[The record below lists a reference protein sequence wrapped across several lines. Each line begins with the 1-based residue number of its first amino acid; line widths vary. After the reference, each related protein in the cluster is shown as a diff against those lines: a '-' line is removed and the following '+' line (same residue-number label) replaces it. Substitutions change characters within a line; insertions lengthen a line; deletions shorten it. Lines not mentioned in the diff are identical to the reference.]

1 MQDNVSNTPDT
12 PNPDPSA
19 SSQAGIWRFGLR
31 LKMAIVT
38 GVAMLSMSV
47 ILGYSQYSTARDILN
62 QEVVKRARALTASL
76 AKNADY
82 VFFTGDQKQLKE
94 FLRSML
100 GQEDVAY
107 VYLIDS
113 KQKKTLLSGA
123 NAVEGLRDSKKE
135 SKDSDFVGSVD
146 LKGLFD
152 SVRVDPDNIKEV
164 TAREVERQDVG
175 RVLDIAAP
183 VFFRVAQDDNLLFG
197 TDDVADDRPTKG
209 ELQKI
214 GVVQV
219 GYYLRNTERM
229 IAQNTFRG
237 LVLVLLVFAAALFI
251 VTFFVRYALSPIE
264 RMAQATQRIARGDLR
279 QDVAIQNH
287 DEVGQLGL
295 AFNDMLRS
303 VRDMLTQMREA
314 AENIDSSTNEILTAA
329 TQQSAGASEQAA
341 SISETGATVKEINQ
355 TAQQTAEKANSV
367 IDISQRSEEI
377 SGVGQRAVEDSIA
390 GIEELRGQVE
400 AIAQNIVELSERTQQ
415 IGEIITTVNDL
426 AEQSNLLALNA
437 SIEAAKAG
445 EQGKGFAVVAV
456 EMRNL
461 AEQSKQATAQV
472 RTILSDIQRA
482 TRAAV
487 SVTEEGSR
495 KAEASV
501 ELANGSGENIRRL
514 SDVIRESSMAAKQI
528 SALANQQSVG
538 IEQIS
543 AAMTNIKLSTSE
555 SVQGTKQIERALQD
569 LKSLSDR
576 MSAIVNRY
584 EA

>member
-1 MQDNVSNTPDT
+1 MEEA
-12 PNPDPSA
+12 A
-19 SSQAGIWRFGLR
+19 SSRLATKFGLR
-31 LKMAIVT
+31 FKIAAVA
-38 GVAMLSMSV
+38 GVAMLVMSI
-47 ILGYSQYSTARDILN
+47 ILGYSQFSTTRDILN
-62 QEVVKRARALTASL
+62 QEVVKRARALTQSL

-82 VFFTGDQKQLKE
+82 VFFTGDQKQLRE
-94 FLRSML
+94 FAKSML
-100 GQEDVAY
+100 AQEDVAY
-107 VYLIDS
+107 LYLIDGKS
-113 KQKKTLLSGA
+113 KRLLLSGA
-123 NAVEGLRDSKKE
+123 NTTEGLRDSKKE
-135 SKDSDFVGSVD
+135 SKDQDFVGPAD
-146 LKGLFD
+146 LKGVFDPMKADPD
-152 SVRVDPDNIKEV
+152 SVKELTV
-164 TAREVERQDVG
+164 RELVREDVG
-175 RVLDIAAP
+175 RVLDLAAP
-183 VFFRVAQDDNLLFG
+183 VFFRVAKDDSLLFG
-197 TDDVADDRPTKG
+197 TEDNAEENKPQKE

-219 GYYLRNTERM
+219 GYYLRNTEQM
-229 IAQNTFRG
+229 IGQNTLRG
-237 LVLVLLVFAAALFI
+237 LLLVLFVFAAAMF
-251 VTFFVRYALSPIE
+251 VVWFFVRFAISPVE
-264 RMAQATQRIARGDLR
+264 RMASVAQRIASGDLR
-279 QDVAIQNH
+279 QDVNVRSQ
-287 DEVGQLGL
+287 DEVGQLGI
-295 AFNDMLRS
+295 AFNDMMRS
-303 VRDMLTQMREA
+303 VRDMLVQMREA

-329 TQQSAGASEQAA
+329 SQQSAGASEQAA

-367 IDISQRSEEI
+367 IDISLRSEEI
-377 SGVGQRAVEDSIA
+377 SVVGQRAVEDSIS

-501 ELANGSGENIRRL
+501 ELANSSGENIRSL
-514 SDVIRESSMAAKQI
+514 AGVIKESSMAAKQI

-543 AAMTNIKLSTSE
+543 AAMTNIKQSTSE
-555 SVQGTKQIERALQD
+555 SVAGTKQIERALQD

-576 MSAIVNRY
+576 MSILVNRY
-584 EA
+584 ET